1 MSDGAD
7 RPARKVRPWRIPA
20 GTAGRQGAACV
31 IVRFRL
37 TLKSSKDSIDGLDIT
52 AEGPAFKARV
62 RAVPED
68 GAANAALERLAA
80 AWLQVPKST
89 VSLISGAKSRV
100 KTLAIGGD
108 PAILEDRLQAKF
120 TEDSKNAF
128 NT

>member
-1 MSDGAD
+1 MRDE
-7 RPARKVRPWRIPA
+7 PERPWRA
-20 GTAGRQGAACV
+20 AVGGAGRQGAACV

-37 TLKSSKDSIDGLDIT
+37 TPKSSKDSIDGLDIT
-52 AEGPAFKARV
+52 AEGPAFKVRV
-62 RAVPED
+62 CAVPED

-80 AWLQVPKST
+80 AWLQVPKSA

-108 PAILEDRLQAKF
+108 PAILDKKLQAKF
-120 TEDSKNAF
+120 TEISKNTF